1 MRKWSFAKGHGTKND
16 FVILRDRHGMVK
28 MSDADV
34 RYLCD
39 RRGGIGG
46 DGLLRVTLASSIPE
60 WEGDPDLWFM
70 DYRNADGS
78 IAEMCGNGLR
88 VFIRY
93 LLEEDMAAGEQI
105 TVATRAGLRHAW
117 PLIDGRIRTDLGTVT
132 LADEPVEITTGDCS
146 WQATEV
152 SVGNPHAVCFLADGQ
167 ELDGLDLTREPSWSP
182 AERYPHGTNVEF
194 VEVLEERHMRMRVHE
209 RGAGET
215 LSCGTGTVAAAAAYA
230 RRAALGDG
238 EIRVDVPGGW
248 LTVELAGDRAMLTG
262 PAVIVARGE
271 AWLPDSL

>member
-1 MRKWSFAKGHGTKND
+1 MRKWTFAKGHGTKND
-16 FVILRDRHGMVK
+16 FVILCDRHGMVK
-28 MSDADV
+28 LDDADV

-46 DGLLRVTLASSIPE
+46 DGLLRATLASSIPE

-88 VFIRY
+88 VFVRY
-93 LLEEDMAAGEQI
+93 LMEEDLASGEEI
-105 TVATRAGLRHAW
+105 TVATRAGVRRAW
-117 PLIDGRIRTDLGTVT
+117 PQRDGRIRTDLGTVT
-132 LADEPVEITTGDCS
+132 LAEEPVQVTSADGS

-152 SVGNPHAVCFLADGQ
+152 EVGNPHAVCFLTAEQ
-167 ELDGLDLTREPSWSP
+167 ELDQLDLTREPSWSP
-182 AERYPHGTNVEF
+182 AERYPNGTNVEF
-194 VEVLEERHMRMRVHE
+194 VRVLAERHIAMRVHE

-215 LSCGTGTVAAAAAYA
+215 MSCGTGTVAAAAAHA
-230 RRAALGDG
+230 RRAGLGDG

-248 LTVELAGDRAMLTG
+248 LTVELAGDQAMLTG
-262 PAVIVARGE
+262 PAVVVARGH